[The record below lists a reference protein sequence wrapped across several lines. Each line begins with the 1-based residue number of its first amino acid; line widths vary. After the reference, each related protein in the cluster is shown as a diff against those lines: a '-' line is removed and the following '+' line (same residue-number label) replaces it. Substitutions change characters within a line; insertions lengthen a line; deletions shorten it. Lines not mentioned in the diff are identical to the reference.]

1 MKNKKL
7 IIGIAIVAVILIAII
22 VAIVSAIS
30 AKNNR
35 LYHLVI
41 TEKNW
46 TAIDQY
52 TVDVK
57 ELDVKKKD
65 VADLSIN
72 WNDKIT
78 FEVTD
83 VEEDRI
89 TIETSAELKTNGA
102 EEAQT
107 KFTIIK
113 GTTTKLNTLSTDVG
127 ASFQIDLK

>member
-7 IIGIAIVAVILIAII
+7 IIGIAVAVIVLIAII

-30 AKNNR
+30 AKNNK

-65 VADLSIN
+65 TANLNIN
-72 WNDKIT
+72 WSETIT
-78 FEVTD
+78 FEVID
-83 VEEDRI
+83 IEDESI
-89 TIETSAELKTNGA
+89 TIRTNTKLKAKGS
-102 EEAQT
+102 EEEQT
-107 KFTIIK
+107 EFTITK
-113 GTTTKLNTLSTDVG
+113 GNSTKLNTLSTDVG

>member
-7 IIGIAIVAVILIAII
+7 IIGSAIGIVVLIVII
-22 VAIVSAIS
+22 VTIVLNIYV
-30 AKNNR
+30 KNNE

-46 TAIDQY
+46 TAIDKY

-72 WNDKIT
+72 WSDKIT
-78 FEVTD
+78 FEVID
-83 VEEDRI
+83 IEDNSI
-89 TIETSAELKTNGA
+89 TIKTSTELKSKGM
-102 EEAQT
+102 EDAQT
-107 KFTIIK
+107 EFTITK